1 MYSKEHVT
9 ISLTDIYWLHMDY
22 TCRNI
27 KTCIPS
33 HIQYSRYIKIFFSI
47 ISFLATD
54 NSSLEIL
61 IASTYSMSY
70 IYKLCHVV
78 NGWVKIQ
85 NLQHAN
91 SGCKYRI
98 YNIAYEADTKL
109 VLYIHKLYKAEQYKH
124 TSSQCLRMAKMY
136 DSLLFFFFFGG
147 IATTVYIQLNLF
159 FFLFLFSHM

>member
-1 MYSKEHVT
+1 M
-9 ISLTDIYWLHMDY
+9 
-22 TCRNI
+22 
-27 KTCIPS
+27 
-33 HIQYSRYIKIFFSI
+33 
-47 ISFLATD
+47 
-54 NSSLEIL
+54 EIL
-61 IASTYSMSY
+61 ISSTYSMSY

-136 DSLLFFFFFGG
+136 DSLLFFFWRYSYNC
-147 IATTVYIQLNLF
+147 IYTIKP
-159 FFLFLFSHM
+159 FFLSLPFFPHVICHCGNITIKGLCHDELWPLEKEDRESGFLVEKLPGVLFRWKTGHFRP